1 MPTNPPRL
9 FHDRLLLLFEEMLH
23 LTGTYALEVSV
34 ASRRSVRVKQRK
46 VRQDRFLEARL
57 AGCAPT
63 LLLRA
68 NVGWA

>member
-1 MPTNPPRL
+1 
-9 FHDRLLLLFEEMLH
+9 LLLFEAMLH
-23 LTGTYALEVSV
+23 LTGTYALEVSGSA

-46 VRQDRFLEARL
+46 VRQARFLEARL